1 MGIEFYGITRAC
13 GLAFDF
19 GCYVVFF
26 NVRVCRVCCGWRIY
40 MHIEKLGSSLNIIM
54 YGVRCVSN
62 GIAYN
67 R

>member
-26 NVRVCRVCCGWRIY
+26 NVRVCRVWCGWRI
-40 MHIEKLGSSLNIIM
+40 IRKLGSSLNIIM
-54 YGVRCVSN
+54 YGGVLCLQWN
-62 GIAYN
+62 NIKQLK
-67 R
+67 